1 MTCTIRNTDSL
12 TEASRSGWDALA
24 GPDDLIHSSNWLRF
38 EAAQS
43 NLPPRYHLA
52 WVGGSDDRRADAA
65 LSCYPLDV
73 ESEPWPFTRID
84 SALRHVAERSQ
95 IDLDERAEG
104 ALAGLLPAYVC
115 GARRAPDTRLLIG
128 ERRHPGEG
136 EQLAH
141 CLLDHVER
149 DACANGIQS
158 VTFLFVRESDDVL
171 CHALE
176 ARGYLR
182 YPSARSASLAIT
194 RPGFD
199 GYLAGLDHKRRN
211 QVKRE
216 QRRLREAGVRFDIE
230 SLEGELIAEL
240 VPLQMQQFRKYG
252 HDPSAKALAASLALQ
267 AEHCGPAMRAATA
280 RSPDGVLRGFATMV
294 HWGSHLYMR
303 QVGFD
308 YEWQGSLPL
317 YFGAT
322 YYTPIEYAV
331 GAGVRLLHYSIE
343 SEAAKVLRGC
353 ALEQRYGYVKVL
365 APGLRDRIEPLVRAI
380 RP

>member
-1 MTCTIRNTDSL
+1 MTCTCRKTDSL
-12 TEASRSGWDALA
+12 TEASQWGWDALA
-24 GPDDLIHSSNWLRF
+24 GLDDLIHSSNWLRF

-52 WVGGSDDRRADAA
+52 WVGGSDDPRSDAA
-65 LSCYPLDV
+65 LSCYPLNA
-73 ESEPWPFTRID
+73 ESEAWPFTRID
-84 SALRHVAERSQ
+84 CALRHVAERSQ
-95 IDLDERAEG
+95 IDLDVGVAG

-115 GARRAPDTRLLIG
+115 GARRAPDTRLLIA
-128 ERRHPGEG
+128 EQRRPGEG

-149 DACANGIQS
+149 DACASGIQS
-158 VTFLFVRESDDVL
+158 VTLLFVRESDNTL

-182 YPSARSASLAIT
+182 FPSARSATLALN

-216 QRRLREAGVRFDIE
+216 QRRLREAGVRFGIE
-230 SLEGELIAEL
+230 ALEAELIAEL

-252 HDPSAKALAASLALQ
+252 HDPSAQALAASLALQ
-267 AEHCGPAMRAATA
+267 AEHCGHAMRVVTA
-280 RSPDGVLRGFATMV
+280 RSPDGTLRGFATMV
-294 HWGSHLYMR
+294 HWGRHLYLR

-308 YEWQGSLPL
+308 YEWQGPLPL
-317 YFGAT
+317 YFGVA

-331 GAGVRLLHYSIE
+331 RAGVRLLNYSIE
-343 SEAAKVLRGC
+343 SEAAKVARGC
-353 ALEQRYGYVKVL
+353 ALEQRYGYLKVL
-365 APGLRDRIEPLVRAI
+365 VPGLRDRIEPLVRAI